1 MSKQTPTAAVKSMD
15 PIVSL
20 CRRRGFIFQSS
31 ELYGGINGFWDYG
44 PLGTELKRN
53 LKEAWWQDVV
63 RCPAPGPDG
72 RPIEIVPVDA
82 TIIMNPKVWE
92 ASGHVGGFSD
102 LMSTCRHCKKLVRYD
117 HIWEM
122 IHESDWYASLAE
134 LHAAG
139 PPTVK
144 SLRRWAQKSGK
155 LAPGLSLVRQPDETL
170 ALLRF
175 IAKIGDEADG
185 DESPIRLRLDALVK
199 LLARTD
205 GKLILLTL
213 QRNGVE
219 ETERYEMLRGIY
231 KDWEAPCPFCGGEI
245 TKPRPFNLMFKTT
258 TGAVE
263 DPSAVTYLRPE
274 TAQGIFTQFWNVL
287 DSNRVRV
294 PFGIAQIGKAFRNEV
309 TPRNFTFRSREFEQM
324 ELEFFIH
331 PSEAAEWYQYW
342 RDTRFRWWQSIGL
355 AGENLT
361 LREHDQDELAHYAK
375 EGAGTSDVEYRFPF
389 TAPGYGELEGV
400 AHRADYDLRQHAIH
414 CGQGDKLRYFDDQ
427 RNERYFPH
435 VIEPSAGADRGTLAA
450 LCEAYTPD
458 ESRPS
463 KVYMKFHPRLAP
475 IKAAVFPLVNKSGM
489 PEVAEK
495 LYQELRPKYAVQLD
509 VKQNIGKRYARMD
522 EAGTPYCFTIDGDTL
537 ADQTVTVRYRDT
549 LEQERIGLDKVSAFL
564 DEKMGK

>member
-1 MSKQTPTAAVKSMD
+1 MSKQTVPAAKSMD

-44 PLGTELKRN
+44 PLGAELKRN

-102 LMSTCRHCKKLVRYD
+102 LMSTCRHCKKLIRHD

-122 IHESDWYASLAE
+122 IYESDWCAFLSERYSPD
-134 LHAAG
+134 G
-139 PPTVK
+139 VTVADVLGWVK
-144 SLRRWAQKSGK
+144 KLSK
-155 LAPGLSLVRQPDETL
+155 LAPGLALVRSPRETIRSLITDPQTDFLSSPEKVSIKPSTFSLDILVMHL
-170 ALLRF
+170 A
-175 IAKIGDEADG
+175 
-185 DESPIRLRLDALVK
+185 
-199 LLARTD
+199 T
-205 GKLILLTL
+205 
-213 QRNGVE
+213 
-219 ETERYEMLRGIY
+219 TEPVRS
-231 KDWEAPCPFCGGEI
+231 DDDNPPCPFCGGEI
-245 TKPRPFNLMFKTT
+245 TEPRPFNLMFKTT

-324 ELEFFIH
+324 EIEFFIH

-495 LYQELRPKYAVQLD
+495 LYQELRPQYAVQLD

-549 LEQERIGLDKVSAFL
+549 LEQERIGIDKVGAFL

>member
-1 MSKQTPTAAVKSMD
+1 MSKQTATTSVKSMD

-44 PLGTELKRN
+44 PLGAELKRN

-117 HIWEM
+117 HIEEM
-122 IHESDWYASLAE
+122 IHESDWYASLKE
-134 LHAAG
+134 LHSAG
-139 PPTVK
+139 NVTIKGVK
-144 SLRRWAQKSGK
+144 RWGEKTAKK
-155 LAPGLSLVRQPDETL
+155 LAPNLALVRKPVETL
-170 ALLRF
+170 TLLAEGR
-175 IAKIGDEADG
+175 EQ
-185 DESPIRLRLDALVK
+185 DESPLDIGLDQLVGQ
-199 LLARTD
+199 LAIEPGGAATSP
-205 GKLILLTL
+205 
-213 QRNGVE
+213 QP
-219 ETERYEMLRGIY
+219 
-231 KDWEAPCPFCGGEI
+231 PCPFCGGEI
-245 TKPRPFNLMFKTT
+245 TEPRPFNLMFKTT

-324 ELEFFIH
+324 EIEFFIH
-331 PSEAAEWYQYW
+331 PDEAAEWYQYW
-342 RDTRFRWWQSIGL
+342 RDARFRWWQSIGL

-400 AHRADYDLRQHAIH
+400 AHRADYDLRQHATH

-458 ESRPS
+458 ENRPS

-537 ADQTVTVRYRDT
+537 EDQTVTVRYRDT
-549 LEQERIGLDKVSAFL
+549 LEQERIGIDKVSAFL

>member
-1 MSKQTPTAAVKSMD
+1 MT
-15 PIVSL
+15 L
-20 CRRRGFIFQSS
+20 
-31 ELYGGINGFWDYG
+31 
-44 PLGTELKRN
+44 LKR
-53 LKEAWWQDVV
+53 LEWT
-63 RCPAPGPDG
+63 DG
-72 RPIEIVPVDA
+72 RTLLDYVIDRGVDVPEPYESLIDA
-82 TIIMNPKVWE
+82 HN
-92 ASGHVGGFSD
+92 
-102 LMSTCRHCKKLVRYD
+102 
-117 HIWEM
+117 
-122 IHESDWYASLAE
+122 DWAE
-134 LHAAG
+134 
-139 PPTVK
+139 
-144 SLRRWAQKSGK
+144 
-155 LAPGLSLVRQPDETL
+155 
-170 ALLRF
+170 
-175 IAKIGDEADG
+175 
-185 DESPIRLRLDALVK
+185 
-199 LLARTD
+199 
-205 GKLILLTL
+205 
-213 QRNGVE
+213 
-219 ETERYEMLRGIY
+219 
-231 KDWEAPCPFCGGEI
+231 CPFCGGGKI
-245 TKPRPFNLMFKTT
+245 TEPRPFNLMFKTT

-324 ELEFFIH
+324 EIEFFIH

>member
-1 MSKQTPTAAVKSMD
+1 MSQATAQAAPATKFMD
-15 PIVSL
+15 QIVSL

-44 PLGTELKRN
+44 PLGAELKRN

-63 RCPAPGPDG
+63 RCPPPGPNGELID
-72 RPIEIVPVDA
+72 IVPVDA

-92 ASGHVGGFSD
+92 ASGHLGGFAD
-102 LMSTCRHCKKLVRYD
+102 LMSTCRHCKKLLRYD
-117 HIWEM
+117 HVWEM
-122 IHESDWYASLAE
+122 LEETKWYASLVD
-134 LHAAG
+134 LYDSG
-139 PPTVK
+139 SVTRK
-144 SLRRWAQKSGK
+144 SLQRWGEKAGK
-155 LAPGLSLVRQPDETL
+155 LAPNLALVRNPSATL
-170 ALLRF
+170 ARLAAGSEHADAPLSIELR
-175 IAKIGDEADG
+175 E
-185 DESPIRLRLDALVK
+185 LVQN
-199 LLARTD
+199 LATEQPE
-205 GKLILLTL
+205 K
-213 QRNGVE
+213 
-219 ETERYEMLRGIY
+219 ETVQT
-231 KDWEAPCPFCGGEI
+231 PCPFCGGEL
-245 TKPRPFNLMFKTT
+245 TEPKPFNLMFKTT

-274 TAQGIFTQFWNVL
+274 TAQGIFTQFWNVV
-287 DSNRVRV
+287 DTNRVKV

-331 PSEAAEWYQYW
+331 PEQANQWYQYW
-342 RDTRFRWWQSIGL
+342 RDTRFQWWQSIGL

-400 AHRADYDLRQHAIH
+400 AHRADYDLRQHAAH
-414 CGQGDKLRYFDDQ
+414 CGQGDKLRYFDQQ

-450 LCEAYTPD
+450 LCEAFTPD
-458 ESRPS
+458 ENRPS
-463 KVYMKFHPRLAP
+463 KVYMNFHPRLAP
-475 IKAAVFPLVNKSGM
+475 IKAGIFPLVNKEGM
-489 PEVAEK
+489 PEIAEK
-495 LYQELRPKYAVQLD
+495 LFQELRPKYAVQLD

-537 ADQTVTVRYRDT
+537 TDQTVTVRHRNT
-549 LEQERIGLDKVSAFL
+549 LQQERIALDKVSTFL
-564 DEKMGK
+564 VDNIGQ

>member
-1 MSKQTPTAAVKSMD
+1 MNIHPKA
-15 PIVSL
+15 I
-20 CRRRGFIFQSS
+20 
-31 ELYGGINGFWDYG
+31 
-44 PLGTELKRN
+44 PLGQAESWSSCL
-53 LKEAWWQDVV
+53 
-63 RCPAPGPDG
+63 RCS
-72 RPIEIVPVDA
+72 R
-82 TIIMNPKVWE
+82 VW
-92 ASGHVGGFSD
+92 S
-102 LMSTCRHCKKLVRYD
+102 
-117 HIWEM
+117 
-122 IHESDWYASLAE
+122 
-134 LHAAG
+134 
-139 PPTVK
+139 K
-144 SLRRWAQKSGK
+144 SL
-155 LAPGLSLVRQPDETL
+155 
-170 ALLRF
+170 
-175 IAKIGDEADG
+175 
-185 DESPIRLRLDALVK
+185 
-199 LLARTD
+199 
-205 GKLILLTL
+205 
-213 QRNGVE
+213 
-219 ETERYEMLRGIY
+219 
-231 KDWEAPCPFCGGEI
+231 PCPFCGGEI

-375 EGAGTSDVEYRFPF
+375 EGVGTSDVEYRFPF

-400 AHRADYDLRQHAIH
+400 AHRTDYDLRQHAIH

>member
-1 MSKQTPTAAVKSMD
+1 MSESTAPTAKSMD
-15 PIVSL
+15 AIVAL

-44 PLGTELKRN
+44 PLGAELKRN

-63 RCPAPGPDG
+63 RCPAAGPDG
-72 RPIEIVPVDA
+72 RPIDIVPVDA

-92 ASGHVGGFSD
+92 ASGHLGGFAD
-102 LMSTCRHCKKLVRYD
+102 LMSTCRHCKKLLRYD

-122 IHESDWYASLAE
+122 IHESDWYASL
-134 LHAAG
+134 
-139 PPTVK
+139 VK
-144 SLRRWAQKSGK
+144 LYADGEGNVTSASLQHWARKSGK
-155 LAPGLSLVRQPDETL
+155 LAPGLALVRAPEEAILSLTEGSAPVTL
-170 ALLRF
+170 KGF
-175 IAKIGDEADG
+175 
-185 DESPIRLRLDALVK
+185 PLDTVVMH
-199 LLARTD
+199 LATTKPVRSD
-205 GKLILLTL
+205 DDKP
-213 QRNGVE
+213 
-219 ETERYEMLRGIY
+219 
-231 KDWEAPCPFCGGEI
+231 PCPFCGGEI
-245 TKPRPFNLMFKTT
+245 SDPKPFNLMFKTT

-263 DPSAVTYLRPE
+263 DPSAVAYLRPE

-287 DSNRVRV
+287 DSNRVKV

-331 PSEAAEWYQYW
+331 PDQAQEWYQYW

-361 LREHDQDELAHYAK
+361 LREHDPDELAHYAR

-400 AHRADYDLRQHAIH
+400 AHRADYDLRQHAEH
-414 CGQGDKLRYFDDQ
+414 CGQGDKLRYFDAD

-458 ESRPS
+458 EQRPS
-463 KVYMKFHPRLAP
+463 KVYMRFHPRLAP
-475 IKAAVFPLVNKSGM
+475 LKAAVFPLVNKAGM
-489 PEVAEK
+489 PELADK
-495 LYQELRPKYAVQLD
+495 LYHELRPKYAVQFD
-509 VKQNIGKRYARMD
+509 AKQSIGKRYARMD
-522 EAGTPYCFTIDGDTL
+522 EAGTPYCFTIDGETL
-537 ADQTVTVRYRDT
+537 TDQTVTVRHRDS
-549 LEQERIGLDKVSAFL
+549 LQQERISLDQVAPFL
-564 DEKMGK
+564 ADKIGQ

>member
-1 MSKQTPTAAVKSMD
+1 MSESTTPAVKSMD
-15 PIVSL
+15 AIVAL

-44 PLGTELKRN
+44 PLGAELKRN

-63 RCPAPGPDG
+63 RCPAAGPDG
-72 RPIEIVPVDA
+72 RPIDIVPVDA

-92 ASGHVGGFSD
+92 ASGHLGGFSD
-102 LMSTCRHCKKLVRYD
+102 LMSTCRHCKKLLRYD

-122 IHESDWYASLAE
+122 IEESPWYALLSELYSEEGGVTVADMQGWAKNKKLSKQAPNLALVRSPKETTASLIPDPRT
-134 LHAAG
+134 
-139 PPTVK
+139 PPDEMYYTPP
-144 SLRRWAQKSGK
+144 SPPLRR
-155 LAPGLSLVRQPDETL
+155 L
-170 ALLRF
+170 
-175 IAKIGDEADG
+175 IGH
-185 DESPIRLRLDALVK
+185 
-199 LLARTD
+199 
-205 GKLILLTL
+205 LTTTEK
-213 QRNGVE
+213 QRSE
-219 ETERYEMLRGIY
+219 LP
-231 KDWEAPCPFCGGEI
+231 PCPFCGGEI
-245 TKPRPFNLMFKTT
+245 SDPKPFNLMFKTT

-263 DPSAVTYLRPE
+263 DPSAVAYLRPE

-287 DSNRVRV
+287 DSNRVKV

-331 PSEAAEWYQYW
+331 PDQAQEWYQYW

-361 LREHDQDELAHYAK
+361 LREHDPDELAHYAR

-400 AHRADYDLRQHAIH
+400 AHRADYDLRQHAEH
-414 CGQGDKLRYFDDQ
+414 CGQGDKLRYFDAD

-458 ESRPS
+458 DQRPS
-463 KVYMKFHPRLAP
+463 KVYMRFHPRLAP
-475 IKAAVFPLVNKSGM
+475 VKAAVFPLVNKAGM
-489 PEVAEK
+489 PELAEK
-495 LYQELRPKYAVQLD
+495 LYHELRPKYAVQFD
-509 VKQNIGKRYARMD
+509 AKQSIGKRYARMD
-522 EAGTPYCFTIDGDTL
+522 EAGTPYCFTIDGETL
-537 ADQTVTVRYRDT
+537 TDQTVTVRHRDS
-549 LEQERIGLDKVSAFL
+549 LQQERISLDQVTPFL
-564 DEKMGK
+564 ADKIGQ

>member
-72 RPIEIVPVDA
+72 RPIEIVPVDT

-117 HIWEM
+117 HIWEI
-122 IHESDWYASLAE
+122 IHESDWYASLKE
-134 LHAAG
+134 LYEAG
-139 PPTVK
+139 NVTVESMK
-144 SLRRWAQKSGK
+144 SMTRWAEK
-155 LAPGLSLVRQPDETL
+155 V
-170 ALLRF
+170 
-175 IAKIGDEADG
+175 AKKGIPN
-185 DESPIRLRLDALVK
+185 SALV
-199 LLARTD
+199 LNRGFT
-205 GKLILLTL
+205 LIALSEALNNDEIKGVDDLVLLLTTGWDVMGPRP
-213 QRNGVE
+213 QPR
-219 ETERYEMLRGIY
+219 
-231 KDWEAPCPFCGGEI
+231 CPFCGGEI
-245 TKPRPFNLMFKTT
+245 TEPRPFNLMFKTT

-324 ELEFFIH
+324 EIEFFIH

>member
-1 MSKQTPTAAVKSMD
+1 MSKQTATATKSMD

-44 PLGTELKRN
+44 PLGAELKRN

-63 RCPAPGPDG
+63 RCPAPGPNG

-102 LMSTCRHCKKLVRYD
+102 LMSTCRHCKKLIRYD

-134 LHAAG
+134 LYAAG
-139 PPTVK
+139 EGNITST
-144 SLRRWAQKSGK
+144 SLLRWARKSGK
-155 LAPGLSLVRQPDETL
+155 LAPGLALRRDPEK
-170 ALLRF
+170 ALLSLTEGPGPVTIHKF
-175 IAKIGDEADG
+175 PLDILVMHIATTKPVRSDDDE
-185 DESPIRLRLDALVK
+185 P
-199 LLARTD
+199 
-205 GKLILLTL
+205 
-213 QRNGVE
+213 
-219 ETERYEMLRGIY
+219 
-231 KDWEAPCPFCGGEI
+231 PCPFCGGEI
-245 TKPRPFNLMFKTT
+245 TEPRPFNLMFKTT

-324 ELEFFIH
+324 EIEFFIH

-495 LYQELRPKYAVQLD
+495 LYQELRPQYAVQLD

-549 LEQERIGLDKVSAFL
+549 LEQERLGIDKVGAFL

>member
-44 PLGTELKRN
+44 PLGAELKRN

-63 RCPAPGPDG
+63 RCPAPGPNG

-102 LMSTCRHCKKLVRYD
+102 LMSTCRHCKKLIRYD

-134 LHAAG
+134 LYAAG
-139 PPTVK
+139 EGNITST
-144 SLRRWAQKSGK
+144 SLLRWARKSGK
-155 LAPGLSLVRQPDETL
+155 LAPGLALRRDPEK
-170 ALLRF
+170 ALLSLTEGPGPVTIHKF
-175 IAKIGDEADG
+175 PLDILVMHIATTKPVRSDDDE
-185 DESPIRLRLDALVK
+185 P
-199 LLARTD
+199 
-205 GKLILLTL
+205 
-213 QRNGVE
+213 
-219 ETERYEMLRGIY
+219 
-231 KDWEAPCPFCGGEI
+231 PCPFCGGEI
-245 TKPRPFNLMFKTT
+245 TEPRPFNLMFKTT

-324 ELEFFIH
+324 EIEFFIH

-375 EGAGTSDVEYRFPF
+375 EGVGTSDVEYRFPF

-400 AHRADYDLRQHAIH
+400 AHRTDYDLRQHAIH

>member
-1 MSKQTPTAAVKSMD
+1 MWSAARLPV
-15 PIVSL
+15 
-20 CRRRGFIFQSS
+20 
-31 ELYGGINGFWDYG
+31 
-44 PLGTELKRN
+44 RN
-53 LKEAWWQDVV
+53 
-63 RCPAPGPDG
+63 G

-117 HIWEM
+117 HIWEI

-134 LHAAG
+134 LYDASDNI
-139 PPTVK
+139 TST
-144 SLRRWAQKSGK
+144 SLLRWAKKSGK
-155 LAPGLSLVRQPDETL
+155 LAPGLALVRAPEEAILSLTEGVSHVRIVDFPL
-170 ALLRF
+170 DLLVIHLSYTKPVRS
-175 IAKIGDEADG
+175 DD
-185 DESPIRLRLDALVK
+185 DRP
-199 LLARTD
+199 
-205 GKLILLTL
+205 
-213 QRNGVE
+213 
-219 ETERYEMLRGIY
+219 
-231 KDWEAPCPFCGGEI
+231 PCPFCGGEI
-245 TKPRPFNLMFKTT
+245 TEPRPFNLMFKTT

-287 DSNRVRV
+287 DTNRVRV
-294 PFGIAQIGKAFRNEV
+294 PFGIAQVGKAFRNEV

-324 ELEFFIH
+324 EIEFFIH
-331 PSEAAEWYQYW
+331 PQEAAEWYQYW
-342 RDTRFRWWQSIGL
+342 RDTRFHWWQSIGL

-389 TAPGYGELEGV
+389 TAPGYGELEGI
-400 AHRADYDLRQHAIH
+400 AHRADYDLRQHATH

-495 LYQELRPKYAVQLD
+495 LYRELRPKYAVQFD

-549 LEQERIGLDKVSAFL
+549 LEQERIGIDKVSAFL